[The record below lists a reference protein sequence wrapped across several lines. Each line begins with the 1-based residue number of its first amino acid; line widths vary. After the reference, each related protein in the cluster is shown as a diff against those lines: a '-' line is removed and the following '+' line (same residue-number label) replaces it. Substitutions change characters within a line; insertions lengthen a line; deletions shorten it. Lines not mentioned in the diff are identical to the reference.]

1 MGHHGVMLAKVYSV
15 AHQGL
20 ETLKIEVEAEVVKKA
35 FPSFNIVGLA
45 SKAVDE
51 ARERVRGAVDNSGIK
66 FPSRTK
72 ITINLAPADVAK
84 EGSFYD
90 LPIAIAILTAAGS
103 ISPDMKLLKNS
114 LFFGELSL
122 DGSLRHTRG
131 VFLLADFAH
140 KNKFRRLFVPR
151 AAAAEA
157 ACFPDLEVYP
167 VANLAEMIDFLTR
180 GVGITPLEK
189 INLNSLLATAEAE
202 FDMAQIVGQYQAR
215 RAMEIAAAGGHNIFL
230 LGSPGAGKTML
241 ARAMPG
247 IMPPLSPEE
256 ALEVTRIYSIT
267 GNLAPGE
274 SIVRRRPFRA
284 PHHTTSRVGLVGG
297 GSKLQPGEV
306 SLAHRGILFLDEFAE
321 FPRHVLE
328 ALRQPLEDG
337 YVRISRASGSV
348 IFASR
353 FLLVAASNPC
363 PCGYL
368 GHPTIACRCTPG
380 QIARYRKKLSGPI
393 MDRID
398 LQIAVPPVKIKKLTK
413 AIKESDGESSATIRL
428 RVEKARRRQYRRFRH
443 HRNHLQANAEMG
455 SRDVR
460 EMVKVK
466 PDALAFLDQAAQ
478 KMSLSARSYFKII
491 KIAQTIADLAGE
503 DEVATSFVAEALQ
516 YRLDL
521 QKW

>member
-1 MGHHGVMLAKVYSV
+1 MLAKVYSV

-20 ETLKIEVEAEVVKKA
+20 ETIKIEVEAEVVKRA

-51 ARERVRGAVDNSGIK
+51 ARERVRVAVDNSGIK

-90 LPIAIAILTAAGS
+90 LPIAIAILTAADS
-103 ISPDMKLLKNS
+103 INLDAKLLEES

-131 VFLLADFAH
+131 VFLLADFAY
-140 KNKFRRLFVPR
+140 KNHFHQLFVPR
-151 AAAAEA
+151 SAAAEA
-157 ACFPDLEVYP
+157 ACFPDLKVFP
-167 VANLAEMIDFLTR
+167 VANLAELIGFLARQTKIVPLKQID
-180 GVGITPLEK
+180 
-189 INLNSLLATAEAE
+189 LNSLLATTEAE
-202 FDMAQIVGQYQAR
+202 FDMAQVVGQYQAR

-247 IMPPLSPEE
+247 IMPSLSPEE
-256 ALEVTRIYSIT
+256 ALEVTRIYSVT

-413 AIKESDGESSATIRL
+413 AVRESKEENSATIRQ
-428 RVEKARRRQYRRFRH
+428 RVEKARRRQRERFR
-443 HRNHLQANAEMG
+443 RQRAHLQANAEMG
-455 SRDVR
+455 SREVR

-466 PDALAFLDQAAQ
+466 PDALAFLGQAAQ
-478 KMSLSARSYFKII
+478 KMSLSARSYFKIL
-491 KIAQTIADLAGE
+491 KIAQTIADLTGE
-503 DEVATSFVAEALQ
+503 DEVATPFVAEALQ